1 MEPPIINEYSFFQN
15 RKHYNFLFYQS
26 YLLYYPI
33 YKYLLNIHCVLNL
46 KYNTNILRNHF
57 LFHLLLIHFFELILL
72 FHFLSFSI
80 FFYFLPSFI
89 YIFLSNIFF
98 STFYKNISFMEM
110 YIFTNKSFIFS

>member
-72 FHFLSFSI
+72 FHFLLEVPFKFMFETMI
-80 FFYFLPSFI
+80 FIKLNEYRVK
-89 YIFLSNIFF
+89 
-98 STFYKNISFMEM
+98 TKKE
-110 YIFTNKSFIFS
+110 